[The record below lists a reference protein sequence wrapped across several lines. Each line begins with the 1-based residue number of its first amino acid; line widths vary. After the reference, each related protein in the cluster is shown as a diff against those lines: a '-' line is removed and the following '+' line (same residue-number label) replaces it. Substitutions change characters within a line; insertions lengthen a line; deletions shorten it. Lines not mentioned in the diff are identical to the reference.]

1 MNERIRQLALQSDGV
16 VINKMMTKFT
26 VSVQIG
32 FYSEPYEYHT
42 IWAYDKKD
50 ALACADSMLSKF
62 VGHRFLN
69 VVE

>member
-1 MNERIRQLALQSDGV
+1 MKQF
-16 VINKMMTKFT
+16 K

-32 FYSEPYEYHT
+32 FYSKPYEYRAV
-42 IWAYDKKD
+42 WAYDKKD
-50 ALACADSMLSKF
+50 ALARADSMLPKF

>member
-1 MNERIRQLALQSDGV
+1 MKQF
-16 VINKMMTKFT
+16 K

-32 FYSEPYEYHT
+32 FYSQPYAYYM

-50 ALACADSMLSKF
+50 AATRVDSILPKY

-69 VVE
+69 VEAV

>member
-1 MNERIRQLALQSDGV
+1 MEQF
-16 VINKMMTKFT
+16 K

-32 FYSEPYEYHT
+32 FYSEPYEYYT
-42 IWAYDKKD
+42 VWAYDKKD

>member
-1 MNERIRQLALQSDGV
+1 
-16 VINKMMTKFT
+16 MTKFT

-32 FYSEPYEYHT
+32 FYSDPYEYYT
-42 IWAYDKKD
+42 VLAYDKKD
-50 ALACADSMLSKF
+50 ALSRVDSMLPKF

>member
-1 MNERIRQLALQSDGV
+1 MV
-16 VINKMMTKFT
+16 KKFK

-42 IWAYDKKD
+42 VWAYDKRD
-50 ALACADSMLSKF
+50 ALARVDSMLPKY

-69 VVE
+69 VVTE